1 MAVCVFAN
9 PLMRIF
15 VEKENL
21 EILRA
26 GMHYLRVEGA
36 FYWGIGILFLLYGI
50 YRGMEKP
57 GISLILTIIS
67 LGTWVLLAYTFAPDP
82 AFGVS
87 AIWWAIPIGWIL
99 ADLVGIL
106 YYNIKVNGKK
116 E

>member
-1 MAVCVFAN
+1 M
-9 PLMRIF
+9 
-15 VEKENL
+15 EKENQ
-21 EILRA
+21 EIIWA
-26 GMHYLRVEGA
+26 GMHYLRVEEA

-67 LGTWVLLAYTFAPDP
+67 LGTRVLLAYTFAPDP

-106 YYNIKVNGKK
+106 YYNIKVKGKK